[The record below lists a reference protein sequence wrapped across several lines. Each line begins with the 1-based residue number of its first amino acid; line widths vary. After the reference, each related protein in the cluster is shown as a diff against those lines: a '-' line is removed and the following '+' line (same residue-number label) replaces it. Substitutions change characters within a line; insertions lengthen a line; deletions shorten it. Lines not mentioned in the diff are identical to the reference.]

1 MDGISDQIVC
11 STPEPAVLVR
21 ALGGDIGRFPFT
33 KRFRKIPETSLGNAY
48 RRKTC
53 SIWHTRPIH
62 PRLPSPS
69 DVFPAK
75 IQNGGTTVI
84 VERMLDFSLEDE
96 VLFNSDDD
104 DIPFLA
110 AVATYMRRHLPR
122 NKGFYENICL
132 HISLRSM
139 NLKATSGWLE
149 GPLKLCAEK
158 YKPQEVVPKF
168 LNQEPGHDRL
178 SIRRKRRIRKPPS

>member
-1 MDGISDQIVC
+1 MSRTVV
-11 STPEPAVLVR
+11 SLR
-21 ALGGDIGRFPFT
+21 KYRNSGRFPFT

-84 VERMLDFSLEDE
+84 VERMLDFSWKMRVSL
-96 VLFNSDDD
+96 
-104 DIPFLA
+104 IQMMMTFLSWRPLQPIWGA
-110 AVATYMRRHLPR
+110 IFPEIKVFM
-122 NKGFYENICL
+122 KIFCL
-132 HISLRSM
+132 HRSLRSM
-139 NLKATSGWLE
+139 KLKPTSGWLE
-149 GPLKLCAEK
+149 GPLKLCAGK
-158 YKPQEVVPKF
+158 YKPQEEF
-168 LNQEPGHDRL
+168 L
-178 SIRRKRRIRKPPS
+178 SS